1 MVNKISHGNPKPYH
15 VMVKPRGAICNLDCE
30 YCYYLEKEQLYP
42 QSSFQISIELLETYT
57 RQYIEAQQSSEVT
70 FSWQGGEPTLAGL
83 PFYEKAVELQKKYSR
98 PEQKVLNT
106 FQTNGLHL
114 DAEWSEFFKR
124 NNFLVG
130 LSLDGPAYIH
140 DAYRLDK
147 GGHPTFVRV
156 IRALR
161 LLQDHNVD
169 FNILAC
175 IHAASVT
182 HPLEIYR
189 FLRDE
194 AQVHFMQFIP
204 VVTKKTTP
212 YAITAQQYGNFMCT
226 IFDEWVRRD
235 VGQIYVQL
243 FDVALAAWAGLPP
256 GLCVF
261 SETCGN
267 ALALEHN
274 GDLYS
279 CDHFV
284 SPAYLLGNIQQHPL
298 NVLVSSEKQLRFGQ
312 DKRDTLPRQCR
323 ECEVRFVCN
332 GGCPKDRFLHTAEGE
347 PGLNYLC
354 SGYLTFFKHIASPM
368 QFMASELRL
377 NRAPANVMQW
387 LALNPDRP

>member
-1 MVNKISHGNPKPYH
+1 
-15 VMVKPRGAICNLDCE
+15 
-30 YCYYLEKEQLYP
+30 
-42 QSSFQISIELLETYT
+42 
-57 RQYIEAQQSSEVT
+57 
-70 FSWQGGEPTLAGL
+70 
-83 PFYEKAVELQKKYSR
+83 
-98 PEQKVLNT
+98 
-106 FQTNGLHL
+106 
-114 DAEWSEFFKR
+114 
-124 NNFLVG
+124 LVG

-156 IRALR
+156 IKALR

-312 DKRDTLPRQCR
+312 DKR
-323 ECEVRFVCN
+323 
-332 GGCPKDRFLHTAEGE
+332 G
-347 PGLNYLC
+347 
-354 SGYLTFFKHIASPM
+354 HIAATMP
-368 QFMASELRL
+368 
-377 NRAPANVMQW
+377 
-387 LALNPDRP
+387 